1 MTSDRRIWQRI
12 HIAFE
17 AHRRQPQDV
26 DAQTAFERVA
36 QKTLGLTERTAFN
49 SDNCRVYEE
58 DLLLTDLH
66 DLKLYHTRQN
76 PQRADGPIVI
86 IETGNVRVVVDGNN
100 RVNTWIANET
110 LGPFDA
116 IIVTPQS

>member
-1 MTSDRRIWQRI
+1 MTSDQRIWQRI

-17 AHRRQPQDV
+17 AHRQQPHDV

-36 QKTLGLTERTAFN
+36 QKTLGLAKRKVFN
-49 SDNCRVYEE
+49 SDSCRVHEE

-66 DLKLYHTRQN
+66 DLRLYHTRQN
-76 PQRADGPIVI
+76 PQRSDGPIVI
-86 IETGNVRVVVDGNN
+86 IDTGNDRVVVDGNN
-100 RVNTWIANET
+100 RVNTWIAKET
-110 LGPFDA
+110 PGPFDA